1 MRFEVMKVIAM
12 KIRVFWTDAAST
24 CKSLLTLGGSYCHLA
39 QGVVVLD
46 YCQDRKA
53 AVSFEM
59 SLTVNTS
66 LHGVISKT
74 TDVNK

>member
-1 MRFEVMKVIAM
+1 MKVIAM

-24 CKSLLTLGGSYCHLA
+24 GKSLLTLGGPYCHLA
-39 QGVVVLD
+39 QSVVVLD

-53 AVSFEM
+53 EVSFEM

-66 LHGVISKT
+66 LRGVISQGI
-74 TDVNK
+74 